1 MLNTKPIPQN
11 ILAEEIIIGYILY
24 DTNIKQYIIKKINH
38 NFFSLKK
45 HQIIWC
51 YILNT
56 NITKHS
62 TDITII
68 ISQLWKNNILDQIG
82 GIKYI
87 LNIIQKSQTSF
98 LYVHTYH
105 YIDYL
110 IYILSKH
117 YIKRLFLQYSCN
129 IFQLS
134 YIYNISNEQIYKKS
148 IQYINT
154 ISSHYYTENQ
164 LSIKHSIG
172 IFLQQINT
180 PNKNN
185 INILSGFKELDKI
198 THGFKAGEL
207 IIIAGRPSMGKTS
220 LAINMTYYLICDLKL
235 QVHIFS
241 LEMSKHEII
250 DKLIA
255 ISSNVSLHYIQ
266 NKTIKKED
274 WYNIQKSCD
283 TLISLP
289 LYIDDNGNAS
299 INYIK
304 SQCENFTTNQQTIII
319 IDYLQLIKYQ
329 QITIDNRSQEIGL
342 ITRELKLLAKY
353 IQAPIVV
360 LSQLNRNIE
369 NRINKRPL
377 LSDLRESGCISYS
390 NIPNVQKNNSCNYTE
405 ILKCNNTFYVLYI
418 QNSIEFHQTHNQYTY
433 FLSCYTKIL
442 LDLTH
447 NHQIFTYKKWQKE
460 DQVKQ
465 QYLHNI
471 KLENTLNTQF
481 IIELYILTKIK
492 RLEKK
497 QVYDIASH
505 EYRNFVIHKHILH
518 NSIEQ
523 DADLILMLYKA
534 NNTLENKLID
544 IIIAKHRNG
553 PIGTFQ
559 LLFHTDT
566 CKFDN
571 ITYQNSIYI

>member
-11 ILAEEIIIGYILY
+11 ILAEEIIIGHILY
-24 DTNIKQYIIKKINH
+24 DTHMKQYIIKKINH

-45 HQIIWC
+45 HQIIWF

-56 NITKHS
+56 NTANQSKHITK
-62 TDITII
+62 I
-68 ISQLWKNNILDQIG
+68 ISQLWTNNILDHIG
-82 GIKYI
+82 GIKHI

-98 LYVHTYH
+98 IYVHTYN

-129 IFQLS
+129 IFQFS

-148 IQYINT
+148 IQYLNT
-154 ISSHYYTENQ
+154 ISNHYYTEKQ
-164 LSIKHSIG
+164 LNLKHNIST
-172 IFLQQINT
+172 FLQEINT
-180 PNKNN
+180 SNKNN
-185 INILSGFKELDKI
+185 TNILSGFKELDKI

-220 LAINMTYYLICDLKL
+220 LAINITHYLICNLKL
-235 QVHIFS
+235 PVHIFS

-266 NKTIKKED
+266 NKTIKEQD
-274 WYNIQKSCD
+274 WYNIQKSCN

-299 INYIK
+299 INYIE
-304 SQCENFTTNQQTIII
+304 SQCKNFIANQQTIII

-353 IQAPIVV
+353 IQAPIIT

-369 NRINKRPL
+369 NRTNKRPL
-377 LSDLRESGCISYS
+377 LSDLRESGCISYI
-390 NIPNVQKNNSCNYTE
+390 NIPNIQNNNSYNYIE
-405 ILKCNNTFYVLYI
+405 ILKCSNTFYILSI
-418 QNSIEFHQTHNQYTY
+418 QNSIEFYQTHNQYIY
-433 FLSCYTKIL
+433 FLSNLL

-447 NHQIFTYKKWQKE
+447 NHQILSYKKWQKE

-471 KLENTLNTQF
+471 KLENSLNAQC

-492 RLEKK
+492 RLEK
-497 QVYDIASH
+497 QPVYDITSH
-505 EYRNFVIHKHILH
+505 EYRNFVINKYILH

-523 DADLILMLYKA
+523 DADLILMLYKT
-534 NNTLENKLID
+534 NNTTENKLID

-571 ITYQNSIYI
+571 ITYQNSIYT